1 MLKALD
7 INLFDIY
14 IMTAGSQFGYQPH
27 PLPPLDI
34 QQFHEHRRA
43 LISMY
48 QDRLFKPQ
56 VKRVEVKKSNKKS
69 TNK

>member
-7 INLFDIY
+7 INLLINI

-34 QQFHEHRRA
+34 QQFHDYRRA

-56 VKRVEVKKSNKKS
+56 VKRIEVKKSNKKS